1 MTDNGACFRCGES
14 TDFHIYKSERG
25 ENKTYHCCEKCEDE
39 LRK

>member
-25 ENKTYHCCEKCEDE
+25 ENKTIIAAKNA
-39 LRK
+39 KTS